1 MYGLKWAS
9 RSASATGFSRKVAPS
24 TDGTGPNPND
34 PDSTITGTPCWRSRV
49 IKPEE
54 FFAATQMEV
63 DQRDVGPVRGEQ
75 ALGLRRIRRRS
86 VHAGAAQLK
95 QHLHR
100 VADVPG
106 VFDQQDIEPFQLVG

>member
-1 MYGLKWAS
+1 MNGVKWAS

-54 FFAATQMEV
+54 LLAATQMEI
-63 DQRDVGPVRGEQ
+63 DQGNVGPVRGEQ
-75 ALGLRRIRRRS
+75 ALSLGGIRRRS
-86 VHAGAAQLK
+86 VDVRSAQLEE
-95 QHLHR
+95 HLHR
-100 VADVPG
+100 VADIP
-106 VFDQQDIEPFQLVG
+106 

>member
-1 MYGLKWAS
+1 MSGLKWAS

-49 IKPEE
+49 IKPED
-54 FFAATQMEV
+54 FFAAPQMEV

-75 ALGLRRIRRRS
+75 ALGLGGVHCRS
-86 VHAGAAQLK
+86 VHARSAKLK

-100 VADVPG
+100 VADIAG
-106 VFDQQDIEPFQLVG
+106 VFDQ